1 MCICKLYDISPSL
14 VEEQGFIDSL
24 HDMISDENSAVVANA
39 VAALC
44 EIQDNSPREVMK
56 ITTSMLQKLTVALT
70 ECSEWGQVYI
80 LDALARYEPRD
91 EREAE
96 AVIERIQ
103 ARMQHSNTA
112 VVLSAIKVIM
122 VYMEHITRQDS
133 IRAMVRK
140 MGPPLVTLLSNEH
153 PEIQYVSL
161 RNINLI
167 VQKRPDVLQT
177 EIRVFFCKYND
188 PIYVKKEK
196 MDIMVKLAT
205 ERNIEQVLT
214 EFKGYAQEVDVEVIR
229 KAVRSIGRLAIRL
242 EKVSE
247 RCVKALLQLI
257 QEKTNY
263 VVQEAIIVIRDIF
276 RRYPNKYESI
286 IGTLCQNLDTLDEP
300 EAKSAMIWIIGEYAD
315 RIDNSDELLE
325 TFLDGFDDEPPNVQ
339 LSLLTATVK
348 LFLQR
353 PGDTKELVKDIL
365 NTVTQNCDNP
375 DIRDRGYIYWR
386 LLSMDPDTASEIVL
400 AEHPVISDTAEG
412 IESSLLDLLIANLS
426 TLAVVYQKNPDQF
439 VKKAEIH
446 EERENEDEDDDDDD
460 DDSDDDDDDDSDDDD
475 DDDDTPAVSNSSNST
490 TVGQPSAGPAALDYA
505 IKRGDTLG
513 AIARKYGC
521 TVAELV
527 AANSNLIKN
536 PNRIHIGWKLK
547 IPQHRTT
554 GTTAA
559 PTDNNNSDAYI
570 IKPGDTLWAIAR
582 RYGCTI
588 ADIIKW
594 NKKLITVPDRIRV
607 GWQLKIPVK

>member
-188 PIYVKKEK
+188 TIYVKMEK
-196 MDIMVKLAT
+196 LELLVSLAT
-205 ERNIEQVLT
+205 P
-214 EFKGYAQEVDVEVIR
+214 KYVE
-229 KAVRSIGRLAIRL
+229 K
-242 EKVSE
+242 
-247 RCVKALLQLI
+247 
-257 QEKTNY
+257 
-263 VVQEAIIVIRDIF
+263 
-276 RRYPNKYESI
+276 
-286 IGTLCQNLDTLDEP
+286 
-300 EAKSAMIWIIGEYAD
+300 
-315 RIDNSDELLE
+315 
-325 TFLDGFDDEPPNVQ
+325 
-339 LSLLTATVK
+339 
-348 LFLQR
+348 
-353 PGDTKELVKDIL
+353 IL
-365 NTVTQNCDNP
+365 N
-375 DIRDRGYIYWR
+375 
-386 LLSMDPDTASEIVL
+386 
-400 AEHPVISDTAEG
+400 
-412 IESSLLDLLIANLS
+412 
-426 TLAVVYQKNPDQF
+426 
-439 VKKAEIH
+439 
-446 EERENEDEDDDDDD
+446 
-460 DDSDDDDDDDSDDDD
+460 
-475 DDDDTPAVSNSSNST
+475 
-490 TVGQPSAGPAALDYA
+490 
-505 IKRGDTLG
+505 
-513 AIARKYGC
+513 
-521 TVAELV
+521 EL
-527 AANSNLIKN
+527 KE
-536 PNRIHIGWKLK
+536 
-547 IPQHRTT
+547 
-554 GTTAA
+554 
-559 PTDNNNSDAYI
+559 
-570 IKPGDTLWAIAR
+570 
-582 RYGCTI
+582 
-588 ADIIKW
+588 
-594 NKKLITVPDRIRV
+594 
-607 GWQLKIPVK
+607 